1 MKFGPSPLELNVWV
15 IEGILIVTLLSVSLW
30 IDKVTLNG
38 WSTGETEISI
48 FWSVTVSS
56 WALPLSLEL
65 SCPAKAGADV
75 VDMMKNSK
83 STALMTGFTLARKSG
98 AV

>member
-1 MKFGPSPLELNVWV
+1 M
-15 IEGILIVTLLSVSLW
+15 
-30 IDKVTLNG
+30 DKVTLNG

-56 WALPLSLEL
+56 WAWPLSLEL

-75 VDMMKNSK
+75 VDMMRNSK
-83 STALMTGFTLARKSG
+83 STALITGFTLARKSA
-98 AV
+98 AVRPIGNSNCFVLSLVATAKGIAY